1 MKHISRISAQTWL
14 DHMRRGRGQRQT
26 CYAMYSSIVDAIT
39 TDPAAMV
46 VPVDDHLVHRG
57 DGVFESMKCIE
68 GAIYNVDSHLERLD
82 KACAATGIDC
92 PYSREDLLETISQT
106 IHAGGRRD
114 CLIRVLL
121 SRGTGTMS
129 VDPSLCKRPE
139 LYVIVYPFP
148 DRRLR
153 KERFPARVGISR
165 VPMKPPFF
173 ATIKSCNYLPNV
185 LMKAEAIERDLD
197 FVVALDSRG
206 NLGDGAT
213 ESFAVDTTD
222 KRLLAPPNDRVLVG
236 TTLQRTMALAAKLV
250 ESGDLKAAEYREV
263 TPFDAQTASEMLV
276 IGTTRDVL
284 PVCEFEGRKVGN
296 GQPGPI
302 YKKLLS
308 LLRSD
313 MSSNESVRYLVY
325 KQDVNTHDDHA

>member
-1 MKHISRISAQTWL
+1 MKHISRMNAQTWL
-14 DHMRRGRGQRQT
+14 EHIRRGYGSRQG
-26 CYAMYSSIVDAIT
+26 CYAMYSGIVDAIT

-46 VPVDDHLVHRG
+46 VPVDDHIVHRG
-57 DGVFESMKCIE
+57 DGIFESMKCVD
-68 GAIYNVDSHLERLD
+68 GAIYNVDAHLDRLD
-82 KACAATGIDC
+82 QACSATKIDC
-92 PYSREDLLETISQT
+92 PHSRPELLDIISQT

-129 VDPSLCKRPE
+129 VDPSLCRRPE

-148 DRRLR
+148 DKKLR

-185 LMKAEAIERDLD
+185 LMKAEALERDLD

-206 NLGDGAT
+206 DLGDGAT
-213 ESFAVDTTD
+213 ESFAIITPD
-222 KRLLAPPNDRVLVG
+222 KRLLAPPTDRVLAG
-236 TTLQRTMALAAKLV
+236 TTLQRTMSLAANLV
-250 ESGDLKAAEYREV
+250 DSGELKSAGYRDV
-263 TPFDAQTASEMLV
+263 TPFDAQTAAEMLV
-276 IGTTRDVL
+276 IGTTRDVI
-284 PVCEFEGRKVGN
+284 PVCEFEGKKVGN

-302 YKKLLS
+302 YKKLLA
-308 LLRSD
+308 LLRTD
-313 MSSNESVRYLVY
+313 MSSNESVRYIVY
-325 KQDVNTHDDHA
+325 KQDPKPSG